1 MINYTYPVVT
11 TGVTLTELPDKISLF
26 IEMGQCYNNCKGCH
40 SDHLR
45 CGVADK
51 TSLQSIVY
59 TVHNE
64 IYKGANAV
72 IIMGGTN
79 NGGITET
86 TLVALLK
93 SVKETC
99 CCVGLYSGLDKLED
113 HKMYIPY
120 LDYLKIGSYKED
132 IGGLATKGTNQILY
146 KITEGKLEDITGCLQ
161 RG

>member
-64 IYKGANAV
+64 IYKGAPADFTV
-72 IIMGGTN
+72 EDTAFLAEIILK
-79 NGGITET
+79 GI
-86 TLVALLK
+86 K
-93 SVKETC
+93 
-99 CCVGLYSGLDKLED
+99 
-113 HKMYIPY
+113 
-120 LDYLKIGSYKED
+120 
-132 IGGLATKGTNQILY
+132 
-146 KITEGKLEDITGCLQ
+146 
-161 RG
+161 